1 VLVLVALEVDDLVEV
16 LVAEDVGEADGDR
29 VTKVDAVDVMLST
42 LERVEV
48 GVLLA
53 LLLGVAAAEDDR
65 VTVPVAVAVC
75 VAVAVRV
82 ATDVRVAEEE
92 PEALLVLSGERVD
105 EADLVALTLP
115 VPDLDADVEA
125 E

>member
-1 VLVLVALEVDDLVEV
+1 MLVLVALEVDDLVEV